1 MATDRTVY
9 LIRTAGKQPAY
20 LQWMEDT
27 CSGTRYGWT
36 GTRKNARMYVGRERT
51 LAALAALK
59 AAVAAGGE
67 PVPELEAVPAAG
79 GVAIGV

>member
-51 LAALAALK
+51 LAALASLG
-59 AAVAAGGE
+59 AAVAANGC